1 MAGRKFLRFH
11 SDLARNYCDRRAA
24 LFAVWQVLSHLPAAC
39 AVGRQTLSPGWGRG
53 QRSDLR
59 SLWRTLRFA
68 HVRGRSQE
76 SSPADVFQLFDAWTR
91 PQMVRTLHRVQA
103 QVHFAGAIAT
113 ERGSKWLRP
122 P

>member
-39 AVGRQTLSPGWGRG
+39 AVGRQTLSAGWGRG

-68 HVRGRSQE
+68 HARGGSQE
-76 SSPADVFQLFDAWTR
+76 SSPADGFQLFDARTR
-91 PQMVRTLHRVQA
+91 QQLARTLPGVQA
-103 QVHFAGAIAT
+103 QINFACAIAT
-113 ERGSKWLRP
+113 ERGSEWLRP